1 MGWLT
6 DPLFGKRKAMDVNKM
21 NSFMAPYDSMVD
33 EQEKFARQAMDPNS
47 ARNRQMRDQVRTQ
60 SFDLAGAQNQ
70 GLMGAAAM
78 NNMSPGQLAMQQ
90 SANSSNMSN
99 QFSNQMTGLMSSQ
112 YNSGMNMFNQ
122 SMQSRKGIGER
133 GANMYMQKINASNE
147 ARAGNISM
155 VKELAIAGLGAAGGA
170 MSGGM
175 MG

>member
-6 DPLFGKRKAMDVNKM
+6 DPLFGKRKTMDINKM

-33 EQEKFARQAMDPNS
+33 EQEQFARQAMDPNS
-47 ARNRQMRDQVRTQ
+47 ARNRQMRDQVRMQ

-70 GLMGAAAM
+70 GLMSAASM

-90 SANSSNMSN
+90 SVNSSNMNN

-112 YNSGMNMFNQ
+112 YNAGMNMFSE
-122 SMQSRKGIGER
+122 SMQNRKGIGER
-133 GANMYMQKINASNE
+133 GANMYMQKVNAANE

-155 VKELAIAGLGAAGGA
+155 VKELVVAGLGAAGNA
-170 MSGGM
+170 MGGGGM
-175 MG
+175 G